1 MPIAV
6 TIPTILRPLTGDQK
20 QVSAQGRTLFE
31 LIDALDR
38 HYPGF
43 KNRLVAEGRAHSFVN
58 IYVNDNDVRFADN
71 LDTALRDGDNV
82 TILPAVAG
90 G

>member
-1 MPIAV
+1 MQIAV
-6 TIPTILRPLTGDQK
+6 TIPTILRPLTEHQK
-20 QVSAQGRTLFE
+20 QVSASGHTLAE
-31 LIDALDR
+31 LIDNLDR
-38 HYPGF
+38 HYPGI
-43 KNRLVAEGRAHSFVN
+43 KNRLVAEGKAHSFVN

>member
-1 MPIAV
+1 MQIAV
-6 TIPTILRPLTGDQK
+6 TIPTILRPLTGSQK
-20 QVSAQGRTLFE
+20 QVTAHGRTLAE
-31 LIDALDR
+31 LIDNLDQ
-38 HYPGF
+38 HYPGI
-43 KNRLVAEGRAHSFVN
+43 KNRLVAESKAHSFVN
-58 IYVNDNDVRFADN
+58 IYVNDNDVRFTDN

>member
-1 MPIAV
+1 MHV
-6 TIPTILRPLTGDQK
+6 TVSIPTILRPLTSQQK
-20 QVSAQGRTLFE
+20 QVSAHGHTLAE
-31 LIDALDR
+31 LIDDLDAR
-38 HYPGF
+38 HPGL
-43 KNRLVAEGRAHSFVN
+43 KARLVTGGQAHRFVN

-71 LDTALRDGDNV
+71 LATHLQAGDHI

>member
-1 MPIAV
+1 MHV
-6 TIPTILRPLTGDQK
+6 TVSIPTILRPLTDQQK
-20 QVSAQGRTLFE
+20 QVSAHGHTLAE
-31 LIDALDR
+31 LIDDLDAR
-38 HYPGF
+38 HPGL
-43 KNRLVAEGRAHSFVN
+43 KARLVTGGQAHRFVN

-71 LDTALRDGDNV
+71 LATRLQAGDHI

>member
-1 MPIAV
+1 MHV
-6 TIPTILRPLTGDQK
+6 TVSIPTILRPLTGQQK
-20 QVSAQGRTLFE
+20 QLSARGDTLAA
-31 LIDALDR
+31 LIDNLEAS
-38 HYPGF
+38 HPGI
-43 KNRLVAEGRAHSFVN
+43 KARLVTDGQAHRFVN

-71 LDTALRDGDNV
+71 LATRLQAGDHI

>member
-1 MPIAV
+1 MQIAI
-6 TIPTILRPLTGDQK
+6 TIPTILRPLTGNQK
-20 QVSAQGRTLFE
+20 QVTAHGRTLAE
-31 LIDALDR
+31 LIDNLEL
-38 HYPGF
+38 HYPGI
-43 KNRLVAEGRAHSFVN
+43 KNRLVAEGKAHSFVN
-58 IYVNDNDVRFADN
+58 LYVNDDDVRFADN